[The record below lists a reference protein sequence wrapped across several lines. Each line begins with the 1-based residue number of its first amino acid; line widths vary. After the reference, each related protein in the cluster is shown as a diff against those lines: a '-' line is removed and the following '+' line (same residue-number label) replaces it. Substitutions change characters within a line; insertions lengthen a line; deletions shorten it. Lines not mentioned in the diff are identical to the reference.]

1 MKAAIL
7 KILMVPGIVVIFCLT
22 FLSCDKEQE
31 PKQVPV
37 APVVEARN
45 YELIYTPA
53 KSTFNLW
60 APTAED
66 VVLSLYANG
75 IVGTPVKTVSMKKS
89 EGGYWNCEVGG
100 NLKGTFYTFKIWF
113 EGKFLSETP
122 GIWAKAVGVN
132 GDRAAIIDMSETNP
146 SGWEQ
151 DTRPA
156 LKNFTDIVIYEMH
169 HRDFSIEPNSGV
181 TNKGKFLALTEEGTK
196 SIDGLATGVD
206 HLKELGITHVH
217 LLPSFDFASI
227 DEARLDLN
235 NYNWG
240 YDPQNYN
247 VPEGSYA
254 TDPYDPAIRIK
265 EFKQMVKS
273 LHSNGLRVIMDV
285 VYNHTA
291 SSGKSPFALTVP
303 KYFYRYTSTGS
314 LSNGSGCGN
323 ETASETEA
331 MRRYMVE
338 SVKYWVNEYHV
349 DGFRFDLMGLH
360 DIETMNK
367 IKSELDRID
376 PTIFLYGEGWTAGTS
391 TLQENQ
397 RAVKASGLNFP
408 GIAVFSD
415 DIRNAIKGNST
426 SAPGFVC
433 GTSGQEQVLMFGICA
448 ATQNISKSP
457 YANNPGEVINYVT
470 CHDNQCLYDKLA
482 ASAPQ
487 GATADELIRFNLL
500 AQTFVFTS
508 QGVPFIF
515 AGEELYRTKQG
526 NGNSYKSPDNINQI
540 LWANKKT
547 YSRVFEYYRNLIAMR
562 KAHPAFRMTTTQ
574 DVAKNLKF
582 LTVGSSLQVAFTL
595 DGNAVNDSWGAIVVA
610 YNGSKSSAAFTLPAG
625 NWTVV
630 CDDAT
635 INLNG
640 INQVAGGNISL
651 KPSSAFIAYKQ

>member
-1 MKAAIL
+1 MKTNL
-7 KILMVPGIVVIFCLT
+7 FKILAVSCVAVILYMT
-22 FLSCDKEQE
+22 AASCKKEQ
-31 PKQVPV
+31 PLGTSPS
-37 APVVEARN
+37 APEVEARD

-60 APTAED
+60 SPVAND
-66 VVLSLYANG
+66 VVLSLYDDG
-75 IVGTPVKTVSMKKS
+75 IGGTPTQAVSMKKL
-89 EGGYWNCEVGG
+89 EGGYWEYEIAGD
-100 NLKGTFYTFKIWF
+100 LKGKFYTFKIWH
-113 EGKFLSETP
+113 EGKFLTETP

-132 GDRAAIIDMSETNP
+132 GNRAAVIDMSETNP
-146 SGWEQ
+146 AGWEQ

-156 LKNFTDIVIYEMH
+156 LKNFTDIVLYEMH
-169 HRDFSIEPNSGV
+169 HRDFSIEPNSGMV
-181 TNKGKFLALTEEGTK
+181 NKGKFLALTETGTN
-196 SIDGLATGVD
+196 SIDGLSTGID

-217 LLPSFDFASI
+217 LLPSYDFATI
-227 DEARLDLN
+227 DETRLDLN

-247 VPEGSYA
+247 VPEGSYS
-254 TDPYDPAIRIK
+254 TDPSNPAVRIR
-265 EFKQMVKS
+265 EFKQMVQA

-285 VYNHTA
+285 VYNHTY
-291 SSGKSPFALTVP
+291 SSSKSPFALTVP

-360 DIETMNK
+360 DIETMNR
-367 IKSELDRID
+367 IRTELHQID

-391 TLQENQ
+391 PLPENQ
-397 RAVKASGLNFP
+397 RATKANGLQFP

-415 DIRNAIKGNST
+415 DIRNAAKGNST

-433 GTSGQEQVLMFGICA
+433 GTGGQEQALMFGICA

-457 YANNPGEVINYVT
+457 YANNPDEVINYVT

-487 GATADELIRFNLL
+487 GATADELMRFNLL
-500 AQTFVFTS
+500 AQTIVFTS
-508 QGVPFIF
+508 QGVPFIL

-526 NGNSYKSPDNINQI
+526 NSNSYKSSDNINQI

-547 YSRVFEYYRNLIAMR
+547 YSRIFEYYKELITMR
-562 KAHPAFRMTTTQ
+562 KAHPAFRMTTAEA
-574 DVAKNLKF
+574 VAKNLKF
-582 LTVGSSLQVAFTL
+582 LSAGSSLQVAFTL
-595 DGNAVNDSWGAIVVA
+595 DGSAVNDSWSSIVVA
-610 YNGSKSSAAFTLPAG
+610 FNGSRSNAAIIIPAG

-630 CDDAT
+630 CDDAV

-640 INQVAGGNISL
+640 IRQTDGGNISL
-651 KPSSAFIAYKQ
+651 KPSSAFIAYK